1 MFSRSALGS
10 GAALGYNAAM
20 GHAEYSV
27 DILDRDGRIVGQ
39 KPRRVVDKSTDIFNG
54 VHVVLVTPKRELV
67 VSLIPERDDLP
78 NRYAGLLGTT
88 MATIR
93 RQGETAEQ
101 AAMRGVRSELLLE
114 EGGLTLVHDAMVMLE
129 DNSWNHL
136 TVYLMV
142 AERPEL
148 YRLFSTGELMVITPD
163 GVDVAMT
170 VNARQFAPTF
180 KAAWPSL
187 RARLAAMTDLE
198 VGEEDGNGKAGN

>member
-1 MFSRSALGS
+1 
-10 GAALGYNAAM
+10 M

-39 KPRRVVDKSTDIFNG
+39 KPRRAVDKSTDIFNG

-93 RQGETAEQ
+93 RQAETAEE
-101 AAMRGVRSELLLE
+101 AAVRGVRSELLLE

-129 DNSWNHL
+129 DNTWNHL

-187 RARLAAMTDLE
+187 RARLAAMTDLDE
-198 VGEEDGNGKAGN
+198 REEGGNGKADA